1 MHSQLWIVG
10 AGPTMTILNKKVLNM
25 DNIEQMLKELT
36 EASGVSG
43 YEEEARGLMRG
54 YLAPLGELSQDK
66 LGSLICRQKGA
77 SETPRIMLAGHVD
90 EIGFMVKLI
99 TKEGFIHFTTLG
111 GWPNQHLPAQRVSIL
126 TNKGR
131 VPGVIGAKP
140 PHLLSEEDRKKP
152 VERKDMFIDIGAG
165 SIEEVAEAGVRVGDP
180 IVPVSEF
187 TVMSNTQKTY
197 MAKAFDDR
205 VGCALTVAMLRELAG
220 KKHPNTVYGVATVQE
235 EVGLRGAITSAEA
248 VNPDVAF
255 ALDVSPIGDI
265 PGIPADQT
273 QEKIGG
279 GPSILLYDTR
289 MIPNIK
295 LRDLAIDTAGELGI
309 KLQFSALEFGGY
321 DTGAIHIHHSGVPS
335 LVIGI
340 PTRHVHSHNSI
351 LRRSDFDDAVR
362 LLVALIQ
369 KLDAKTVT
377 GLTTD

>member
-1 MHSQLWIVG
+1 
-10 AGPTMTILNKKVLNM
+10 M
-25 DNIEQMLKELT
+25 DTTEQMLKELT

-54 YLAPLGELSQDK
+54 YLSPLGELSQDR
-66 LGSLICRQKGA
+66 LGSLICRKEGTA
-77 SETPRIMLAGHVD
+77 AAPRIMLAGHVD

-111 GWPNQHLPAQRVSIL
+111 GWPNQHLPAQRVIIQ
-126 TNKGR
+126 TNKGK

-140 PHLLSEEDRKKP
+140 PHLLTEEERKKP

-165 SIEEVAEAGVRVGDP
+165 SIDEVVEAGVRVGDP

-187 TVMSNTQKTY
+187 IVMVNSKKTY

-205 VGCALTVAMLRELAG
+205 VGCAIIVAALRELAG
-220 KKHPNTVYGVATVQE
+220 KHHPNTVYGVATVQE
-235 EVGLRGAITSAEA
+235 EVGTRGATTSAEA

-273 QEKIGG
+273 SEKISG

-289 MIPNIK
+289 MIPNLK
-295 LRDLAIDTAGELGI
+295 LRDLAIDTAKELDI

-321 DTGAIHIHHSGVPS
+321 DTGAIHIHRIGVPS

-351 LRRSDFDDAVR
+351 MRRDDFDSAVR

-369 KLDAKTVT
+369 KLDGKTVA
-377 GLTTD
+377 GLSPS

>member
-1 MHSQLWIVG
+1 
-10 AGPTMTILNKKVLNM
+10 M

-36 EASGVSG
+36 EANGVSG
-43 YEEEARGLMRG
+43 YEEEARGLMRK
-54 YLAPLGELSQDK
+54 YLASLGELSQDK
-66 LGSLICRQKGA
+66 LGSLICRKQGSA
-77 SETPRIMLAGHVD
+77 AVPRIMLAGHVD
-90 EIGFMVKLI
+90 EIGFMVKII

-111 GWPNQHLPAQRVSIL
+111 GWPNQHLPAQRVIIQ
-126 TNKGR
+126 TNKGK

-140 PHLLSEEDRKKP
+140 PHLLSEEERKKP

-165 SIEEVAEAGVRVGDP
+165 SIEEVVEAGVRVGDP

-187 TVMSNTQKTY
+187 TIMANSKKTY

-205 VGCALTVAMLRELAG
+205 VGCALIVAALRELAG
-220 KKHPNTVYGVATVQE
+220 KPHPNTVYGVATVQE
-235 EVGLRGAITSAEA
+235 EVGLRGATTSAEA

-273 QEKIGG
+273 SEKIGG

-289 MIPNIK
+289 MIPNLK
-295 LRDLAIDTAGELGI
+295 LRDLAIETAKALDI

-321 DTGAIHIHHSGVPS
+321 DTGAIHIHRSGVPS

-351 LRRSDFDDAVR
+351 MRRDDFDSAVR
-362 LLVALIQ
+362 LLVALIK
-369 KLDAKTVT
+369 KLDSKTVA
-377 GLTTD
+377 GLSPV